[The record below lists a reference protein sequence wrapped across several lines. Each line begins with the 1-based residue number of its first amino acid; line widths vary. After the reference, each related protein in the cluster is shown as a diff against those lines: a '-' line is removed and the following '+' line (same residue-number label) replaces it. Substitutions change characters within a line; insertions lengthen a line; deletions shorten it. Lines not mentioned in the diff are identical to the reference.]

1 MHNQKQQQHRK
12 TNNIIS
18 KLAVIVLSIV
28 LLTGIALV
36 PALQIGVDGQLQQ
49 QQQQQQPQQ
58 QKQVGLSQVIKQIAQ
73 QVVTANPGTTANHVQ
88 QILVQLA
95 KQIAQT
101 ADQSTAIQTIKQIQ
115 SQVNSFPKGRVSQ
128 ALIQIAKQQAAGNT
142 TLVTQ
147 VMQQASIF

>member
-1 MHNQKQQQHRK
+1 MHNQKQQQQHLK

-18 KLAVIVLSIV
+18 KFAVIVLSIV

-49 QQQQQQPQQ
+49 QQQPQQ

-73 QVVTANPGTTANHVQ
+73 EVLTANPGTTANHVQ
-88 QILVQLA
+88 QILIQLA

-128 ALIQIAKQQAAGNT
+128 AY
-142 TLVTQ
+142 
-147 VMQQASIF
+147 

>member
-1 MHNQKQQQHRK
+1 VYQ
-12 TNNIIS
+12 
-18 KLAVIVLSIV
+18 VLI
-28 LLTGIALV
+28 
-36 PALQIGVDGQLQQ
+36 
-49 QQQQQQPQQ
+49 
-58 QKQVGLSQVIKQIAQ
+58 
-73 QVVTANPGTTANHVQ
+73 
-88 QILVQLA
+88 QLA